1 MVQLELFKHI
11 DENQMSNKELEV
23 CGDDYS
29 FLRQTSIPV
38 LLNVKKT
45 VKIVDLFCGCGGMS
59 LGILE
64 ACRYLDLNFEIAFAV
79 DNDVLTTDCFKTN
92 FSHFIS
98 DKNNV
103 KTEDIRN
110 FFKLPLGSDF
120 SDEEKVLAKSIGKID
135 ILIGGPP
142 CQGHSDLNNS
152 TRRNDPKN
160 ELYLYMARAAE
171 VLKPNHVIIENV
183 TGAIHDKNQVVQ
195 KTANFLSYLGYQFS
209 YIGNINLV
217 RIGVPQYRKRLLLIA
232 SKKTQSNIAALEK
245 KYVTEERDLK
255 WAIGDL
261 IDIDVKTFIDMPSNP
276 SADNKKRISFL
287 FEKNIFDLPD
297 EQRPPCHRYKKHT
310 YKSIYGRLRWE
321 FPAPTITSGFYS
333 MCMGR
338 YVHPERQRTL
348 TGHEAARIQFFP
360 DYFDFTPAKRRTSL
374 ATIIGNAV
382 PPKMS
387 YVIAREILQ
396 YDI

>member
-1 MVQLELFKHI
+1 MVQLKLFKQA
-11 DENQMSNKELEV
+11 DEVQIFNKELEML
-23 CGDDYS
+23 GNDYS
-29 FLRQTSIPV
+29 FLRQTSLPI
-38 LLNVKKT
+38 LLNKKNT
-45 VKIVDLFCGCGGMS
+45 VRTVDLFCGCGGMS
-59 LGILE
+59 LGLLE
-64 ACRYLDLNFEIAFAV
+64 ACRYLGFNFEVAFAV
-79 DNDVLTTDCFKTN
+79 DNDLLATDCFKTN
-92 FSHFIS
+92 FSPFIL
-98 DKNNV
+98 DENNV
-103 KTEDIRN
+103 RTEDIRN

-120 SDEEKVLAKSIGKID
+120 SVEEENLAKNIGKVD

-171 VLKPNHVIIENV
+171 VFKPNHVIIENV

-195 KTANFLSYLGYQFS
+195 RTANFLSYLGYHFS

-217 RIGVPQYRKRLLLIA
+217 RIGVAQYRKRLLLIA
-232 SKKTQSNIAALEK
+232 SKKPLLNIPVLEK
-245 KYVTEERDLK
+245 KYATEERNLK
-255 WAIGDL
+255 WAIEDL

-276 SADNKKRISFL
+276 SADNKKRINFL

-297 EQRPPCHRYKKHT
+297 EQRPPCHRDRKHT

-360 DYFDFTPAKRRTSL
+360 DYFDFTPAKKRTSL
-374 ATIIGNAV
+374 ATVIGNAV

-387 YVIAREILQ
+387 YVIARELLQ